1 MKAQKIFQVALYEF
15 RTHSRRF
22 GYRFATFGLPLLA
35 ALILWGVRAAGRHV
49 DVGQVFFGDLDK
61 PIAVL
66 DQAGALPSDLPQ
78 PFVWAQDLN
87 TAQEAVRRGDW
98 LALVVFPEDFATT
111 YQVTMYTSGG
121 LGASTKVLT
130 QVNALA
136 LYAKLGQQY
145 PYAEVEQWAEG
156 PDVIPITLSEAA
168 AEEENGGRFMVGYV
182 LSLIFFIALFTSA
195 GYLLQSVAQEKE
207 SHIMELLLSS
217 LSSMELLW
225 GKVLGLGALGLV
237 QVAVWLVSA
246 RLLAEWLGTGVQFV
260 RPLAERLRH
269 PDPQLVVVA
278 VVVLPLAYLTYAL
291 LIAGLG
297 SLGNNLRESQQFSAA
312 VSLLAAIPFMVNFLF
327 FANPNGV
334 VPRVLSYIPFTA
346 PVAVLLRLTVTPL
359 AWGELGL
366 IIVLLALGA
375 AFSLWAGVRLFRVG
389 VLLSGKKPSWR
400 EVWRIVR
407 HPA

>member
-1 MKAQKIFQVALYEF
+1 MKARKIFQVAQYEY
-15 RTHSRRF
+15 RTHFRRF

-35 ALILWGVRAAGRHV
+35 VLIAWGLRAASQRT
-49 DVGQVFFGDLDK
+49 DVGNLFFGALDK
-61 PIAVL
+61 PVAVL
-66 DQAGALPSDLPQ
+66 DQAGVLSADLPE
-78 PFVWAQDLN
+78 PFVWAEGL
-87 TAQEAVRRGDW
+87 TATQEAVRQERL
-98 LALVVFPEDFATT
+98 LALAVFPKDFTAT
-111 YQVTMYTSGG
+111 YQVTIYISGG
-121 LGASTKVLT
+121 IGASEKVLS

-136 LYAKLGQQY
+136 LYARLGQKY
-145 PYAEVEQWAEG
+145 PYAEVEQWMEG
-156 PDVIPITLSEAA
+156 PEVTTITLSKTTSEEA
-168 AEEENGGRFMVGYV
+168 NGGRFMVGYA

-225 GKVLGLGALGLV
+225 GKVLGLGALGLT

-246 RLLAEWLGTGVQFV
+246 RW
-260 RPLAERLRH
+260 LAERFGQNVEFMQPLMEKLRH

-291 LIAGLG
+291 LMAGLG
-297 SLGNNLRESQQFSAA
+297 SLGSNLRESQQFSAA
-312 VSLLAAIPFMVNFLF
+312 ISLLATVPFMVNFLF
-327 FANPNGV
+327 FVNPNGV

-346 PVAVLLRLTVTPL
+346 PVAVLLRLSVAPM

-366 IIVLLALGA
+366 IIALLAVGA
-375 AFSLWAGVRLFRVG
+375 MFSLWAGVRLFRVG